1 MTSDPL
7 GPFGDLAAI
16 GAVFARTRGAL
27 DTVLHRGG
35 VDDEAGTVLSE
46 DALPHVE
53 SLESAFRVTLRT
65 GDADLEQ
72 LRGLIRLGGL
82 RPLSPLGQAEG
93 RAALIEAMR
102 ALSGAGGERRLVRPA
117 GRRSRRTRSCAARDG
132 PRPTDRARGCPL
144 PGLGQLRRHRPAA
157 VASRVH
163 VPARGGRASPLAWG
177 DGTSRGPAPLGVAPR
192 VRVLRQRGSARH
204 GRLRT
209 RIGGRRPRGSSASPL
224 CSLDTH
230 GSARSRPSSTTA

>member
-35 VDDEAGTVLSE
+35 VDDEAGSVLSD

-82 RPLSPLGQAEG
+82 GPLSPVGQGEG

-117 GRRSRRTRSCAARDG
+117 GRDLAALDHAQLAMALVPRTAPEDVHYPGWGTYADITPPRSPAEFMSR
-132 PRPTDRARGCPL
+132 L
-144 PGLGQLRRHRPAA
+144 EEVERHLWHGAT
-157 VASRVH
+157 
-163 VPARGGRASPLAWG
+163 GRAADLPRSGWRRVYAFFDSGEALATVG
-177 DGTSRGPAPLGVAPR
+177 F
-192 VRVLRQRGSARH
+192 
-204 GRLRT
+204 GR
-209 RIGGRRPRGSSASPL
+209 A
-224 CSLDTH
+224 
-230 GSARSRPSSTTA
+230 